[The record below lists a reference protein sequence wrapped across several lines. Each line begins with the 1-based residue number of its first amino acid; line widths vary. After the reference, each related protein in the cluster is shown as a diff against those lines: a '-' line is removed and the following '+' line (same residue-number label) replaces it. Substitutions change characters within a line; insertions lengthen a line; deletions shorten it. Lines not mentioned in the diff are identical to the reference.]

1 MIMYNYL
8 KTNLNRLIINNDMIF
23 VILGGVVRV
32 TLIPWNRQHGV
43 TLSPFPHSL
52 PLPIYATPRPTN
64 FQLSTLS
71 HSLPFLLLFLST
83 LFPFTSHPPFPLSL
97 QNPFLSTLFALSL
110 APCTPRASKTPLEGH
125 WPSSNRLPPRGSLRF
140 SATRLYSSWGLRFWS
155 LVCLSPGSVLR
166 FCLGRSLGALLGPL
180 GSSSLPPTLLL

>member
-1 MIMYNYL
+1 MHRTYTKKMLSFYKLCISH
-8 KTNLNRLIINNDMIF
+8 IF
-23 VILGGVVRV
+23 SFFGSSKSEIKQKGKKRV
-32 TLIPWNRQHGV
+32 KRIVP
-43 TLSPFPHSL
+43 
-52 PLPIYATPRPTN
+52 PIYATPRPTN